1 MFHLAPDQLD
11 RYRRSV
17 ADDSSGAELARITG
31 LLDGQGITLICHEVL
46 KSAPRGYPADHP
58 RIDLLKHKGLA
69 AYREWPVEAWLATP
83 AAADRVKEFLVST
96 GPLTDW
102 LEAHV
107 GPSAG

>member
-69 AYREWPVEAWLATP
+69 AYREWPVEVWLATP